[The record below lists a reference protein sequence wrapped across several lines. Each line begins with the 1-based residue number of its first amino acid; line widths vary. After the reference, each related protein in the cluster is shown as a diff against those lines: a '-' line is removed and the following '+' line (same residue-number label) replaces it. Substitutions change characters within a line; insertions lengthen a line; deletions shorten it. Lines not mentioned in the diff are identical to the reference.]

1 MGLKQK
7 FNYFDAFEKQADL
20 ACQEAK
26 LLIDIIENF
35 RTSEALLDDIKRAHE
50 IEHASDMV
58 CHDIFDAVS
67 VDFITPIDREDII
80 SLTQSMDDI
89 LDYMEGTIQRFYMF
103 DVQSMHPRA
112 LDFAKLLLKGCEAL
126 RAAASEFKNFKN
138 AKKLKPLI
146 VVVGDVEEEADDLF
160 FTVMHDLY
168 TGARKDAVS
177 SAALSDVREEAV
189 DVFIWDK
196 LFQRME
202 NTADTCERASDIM
215 RSIMMK
221 YA

>member
-1 MGLKQK
+1 MSLKQK
-7 FNYFDAFEKQADL
+7 FNYFDAFEKQAEL

-50 IEHASDMV
+50 IEHAADMV

-112 LDFAKLLLKGCEAL
+112 ADFAHLLLKSCEAL
-126 RAAASEFKNFKN
+126 KAAADEFKSFRN
-138 AKKLKPLI
+138 AKKLNPLI

-168 TGARKDAVS
+168 TGARKDAAS
-177 SAALSDVREEAV
+177 SAALADMREEAV

-215 RSIMMK
+215 RSIVMK

>member
-1 MGLKQK
+1 M
-7 FNYFDAFEKQADL
+7 
-20 ACQEAK
+20 
-26 LLIDIIENF
+26 
-35 RTSEALLDDIKRAHE
+35 
-50 IEHASDMV
+50 
-58 CHDIFDAVS
+58 
-67 VDFITPIDREDII
+67 
-80 SLTQSMDDI
+80 
-89 LDYMEGTIQRFYMF
+89 
-103 DVQSMHPRA
+103 
-112 LDFAKLLLKGCEAL
+112 
-126 RAAASEFKNFKN
+126 
-138 AKKLKPLI
+138 
-146 VVVGDVEEEADDLF
+146 
-160 FTVMHDLY
+160 Y

>member
-1 MGLKQK
+1 MALKQK

-20 ACQEAK
+20 ACQEAE

-35 RTSEALLDDIKRAHE
+35 TTSEALRDDIARAHD
-50 IEHASDMV
+50 IEHAADMV

-103 DVQSMHPRA
+103 DVQHMHPRA
-112 LDFAKLLLKGCEAL
+112 AEFAHLLLKSCEAL
-126 RAAASEFKNFKN
+126 KAAAVEFKNFKN
-138 AKKLKPLI
+138 GKKLKPLI
-146 VVVGDVEEEADDLF
+146 VEVGDVEEEADTLF
-160 FTVMHDLY
+160 FDVMHDLY
-168 TGARKDAVS
+168 TGARKNAG
-177 SAALSDVREEAV
+177 AASGSGDVRSAAV

-215 RSIMMK
+215 RSIVMK